1 MGNTVGKNTRKLS
14 FYLIHE
20 QFDRESF
27 HKQRNQ
33 EHVNLTRQRL
43 TRQLSTS

>member
-20 QFDRESF
+20 QFDRELIVPQAT
-27 HKQRNQ
+27 KPGAR
-33 EHVNLTRQRL
+33 
-43 TRQLSTS
+43 